1 MVSLAILQKLTE
13 IMNLFTIMQQ
23 ISYAIYDTVQ
33 QDEEPG
39 ERLLELLQQ
48 RTKTMEEVDTVYEVL
63 DYGLKELIDHPELAI
78 GPELEEIKLQ
88 REKISN
94 LITDIRELDRKS
106 LIDMNKIKD
115 SIALKLQQSR
125 TSSKAQKAYLQ
136 EEVYTEGW
144 FIDKKK

>member
-1 MVSLAILQKLTE
+1 MVSLAILSKQSE
-13 IMNLFTIMQQ
+13 ILNLFTIMQQ
-23 ISYAIYDTVQ
+23 ISCAIYDTVQ

-48 RTKTMEEVDTVYEVL
+48 RTKTMEEVDVVYEVL
-63 DYGLKELIDHPELAI
+63 DYGLKELINNPQLAT
-78 GPELEEIKLQ
+78 GAELEEIKRQ
-88 REKISN
+88 KEKISN
-94 LITDIRELDRKS
+94 LITEIMELDRKS
-106 LIDMNKIKD
+106 LEDMNRIKD